1 MIKYLNDII
10 LSQKLT
16 YLRAKLAK
24 KKLDR
29 SEQKHWVFAQ
39 LLKKV

>member
-10 LSQKLT
+10 WSQKLT
-16 YLRAKLAK
+16 YLRAKLA